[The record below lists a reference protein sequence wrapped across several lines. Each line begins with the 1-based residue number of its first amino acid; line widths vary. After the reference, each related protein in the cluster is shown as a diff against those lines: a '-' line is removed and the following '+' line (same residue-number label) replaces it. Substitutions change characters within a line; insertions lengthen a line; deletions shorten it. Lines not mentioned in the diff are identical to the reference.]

1 MDEHL
6 ARYIVD
12 APSERL
18 LALTL
23 EDIALAQAWYNSWLD
38 EPSVAGPLAELPV
51 RIAEWSA
58 DKVRLQR
65 VTEGARQQPVLRLCI
80 DALTSQGPDGLVRD
94 ELDFL
99 FFAHGLIQRAKVR
112 SQFQRPLDQIGPH
125 IEAIARKRD
134 ALEPLRG
141 LPNLSRRI
149 LIATEAT
156 IREAPHREIRGFGG
170 LPEAFR
176 GPVLV
181 HGGGIKIVGDVPDG
195 AAVVAERGTCYVSG
209 YVLGR
214 LLVSEHAEV
223 QENIAGLLI
232 AQRGNIRARGIVNRA
247 IVIAKLGRIA
257 CGVSQSPDLVYAGTQ
272 LRVRESAIQ
281 GTYFSPRIRVDQ
293 SIGGGRWHVTNL
305 LRAEA
310 IVHTDQ
316 RPVDIVL
323 RTTIGY
329 EDFGE
334 SLPKDAVLLLRTA
347 NRLQARILYL
357 EQLRDRQ
364 ADEAE
369 HYASTALLY
378 ICSATGTPE
387 DLLQVD
393 SLKRRRAFLLR
404 LMMGLHLLTKS
415 LTAILRERT
424 SSGAEESA
432 SRQSVQRAIQRS
444 LTEVTKELGELK
456 LEGSYPEELDREWE
470 ELVALHAQST
480 GAGADDALSRA
491 ILRFHES
498 RKTWQEEVLQLEEK
512 VGALQFRVAGD
523 ESRKTLIQ
531 RTQAAGTSQP
541 VLLQLAR
548 AARQRG
554 PEDPV
559 VKRME
564 TPFVRRMLGLL
575 KKRNEWVVRYRDEA
589 AEREAELALAHKK
602 LRETYHLDPTAQ
614 KPDPQAQGVFRGNVR
629 IHVEELELQEAT
641 SRGSVLFTTTEETE
655 DESIYGIRHG
665 VVVRLP
671 HGK

>member
-6 ARYIVD
+6 ARYVVD

-18 LALTL
+18 IALTL

-38 EPSVAGPLAELPV
+38 EPSVVGSLAELPG

-99 FFAHGLIQRAKVR
+99 FFVHGLIQRAKVR

-156 IREAPHREIRGFGG
+156 IREAPHREIRSFGG
-170 LPEAFR
+170 LPEVFR

-415 LTAILRERT
+415 LTTILRERT

-498 RKTWQEEVLQLEEK
+498 RKSWQEEVLQLEEK
-512 VGALQFRVAGD
+512 VGALQLRVAGD
-523 ESRKTLIQ
+523 ESRKALIQ

-589 AEREAELALAHKK
+589 AERETELAVAQKN

-614 KPDPQAQGVFRGNVR
+614 KPDPRVQGVFRGKVR
-629 IHVEELELQEAT
+629 IHVEELALQVSAGG
-641 SRGSVLFTTTEETE
+641 GSVLFTTTDETE

-671 HGK
+671 QGK

>member
-38 EPSVAGPLAELPV
+38 EPGAIGPFAELPV

-65 VTEGARQQPVLRLCI
+65 VTEGARQQPVLRLSI
-80 DALTSQGPDGLVRD
+80 DALLTQGPDGLLRD

-99 FFAHGLIQRAKVR
+99 FFVHGLILRAKVR

-125 IEAIARKRD
+125 IEAIEKRRETL
-134 ALEPLRG
+134 APLRG

-156 IREAPHREIRGFGG
+156 IREAPHREIRSFGG
-170 LPEAFR
+170 LPEVFR

-195 AAVVAERGTCYVSG
+195 TAVVAERGTCYVSG

-232 AQRGNIRARGIVNRA
+232 AQHGSIRARGIVNRA
-247 IVIAKLGRIA
+247 TVIAKLGRIA
-257 CGVSQSPDLVYAGTQ
+257 CAVSQSPDLVYAGTQ

-293 SIGGGRWHVTNL
+293 SVNGGCWHVTNL
-305 LRAEA
+305 LKAEA
-310 IVHTDQ
+310 FVHTEQ

-334 SLPKDAVLLLRTA
+334 SLPKDAVTLLRAA
-347 NRLQARILYL
+347 NRLQARIAYL
-357 EQLRDRQ
+357 DQLRDRQ

-378 ICSATGTPE
+378 ICSGTGAPE

-415 LTAILRERT
+415 LTGILRDRKTNGSEDP
-424 SSGAEESA
+424 A
-432 SRQSVQRAIQRS
+432 SRHSVQRAIQRS
-444 LTEVTKELGELK
+444 LAEVTKELGELK
-456 LEGSYPEELDREWE
+456 MEGSYPEELDREWE
-470 ELVALHAQST
+470 ELVALHAQSS

-498 RKTWQEEVLQLEEK
+498 RKSWQEEVFQLEEK
-512 VGALQFRVAGD
+512 VSALQLRVAGD
-523 ESRKTLIQ
+523 ESRKALIQ

-575 KKRNEWVVRYRDEA
+575 KKRNEWVQRYREEA
-589 AEREAELALAHKK
+589 AEREAELAQAQKK
-602 LRETYHLDPTAQ
+602 LRESYHLDLTAQ
-614 KPDPQAQGVFRGNVR
+614 KPDPRAEGIFRGQVR
-629 IHVEELELQEAT
+629 IHVEELVLQSGA
-641 SRGSVLFTTTEETE
+641 GAGGVLFTTGDNSEEAAA
-655 DESIYGIRHG
+655 YGIRNG

-671 HGK
+671 QR

>member
-1 MDEHL
+1 
-6 ARYIVD
+6 
-12 APSERL
+12 
-18 LALTL
+18 
-23 EDIALAQAWYNSWLD
+23 
-38 EPSVAGPLAELPV
+38 
-51 RIAEWSA
+51 
-58 DKVRLQR
+58 
-65 VTEGARQQPVLRLCI
+65 
-80 DALTSQGPDGLVRD
+80 
-94 ELDFL
+94 LDFL
-99 FFAHGLIQRAKVR
+99 FFVHGLIQRAKVR

-156 IREAPHREIRGFGG
+156 IREAPHREIRSFGG

-415 LTAILRERT
+415 LTTILRERT

-498 RKTWQEEVLQLEEK
+498 RKSWQEEVLQLEEK
-512 VGALQFRVAGD
+512 VGALQLRVAGD
-523 ESRKTLIQ
+523 ESRKALIQ

-589 AEREAELALAHKK
+589 AERETELAVAQKN

-614 KPDPQAQGVFRGNVR
+614 KPDPRVQGVFRGKVR
-629 IHVEELELQEAT
+629 IHVEELALQVSAGG
-641 SRGSVLFTTTEETE
+641 GSVLFTTTDETE